1 MCSQKASHPPFRKKE
16 IGAQRLKP
24 FTFKKHLE
32 AYMKEI
38 IGASNRILQV
48 DLTRSKVD
56 IYEVKPRERRLYL
69 GGKGLGLKLLYDRL
83 QAGADP
89 LGEGNIIA
97 FMPGVLMGTGAPC
110 SARFAAVTKS
120 PLTGIMVASSCGGP
134 FGMNL
139 KTAGWDG
146 LLVSGK
152 AARATCLVV
161 TSEGVE
167 FRDAGE
173 LWGLDTVATQ
183 SKLDEKRTGMLVI
196 GPAGENLVRFANI
209 ASGDRFL
216 GRGGMGAVMGSKNL
230 KAIVAQGG
238 IYRISPADKPAFEK
252 LKKKATAFINRNR
265 ITGGLYRNYGT
276 PANVALNLKGGIL
289 PVNNFTDGTHAQALQ
304 IGGEETKKNHETS
317 HHTCRP
323 CTILCGKKG
332 KFGGQELPAP
342 EYETVSLLG
351 SNLGVLDIERIAEWN
366 EICRRMGMDT
376 ISAGGTLAWVM
387 EAAQRGLVRSNLK
400 FGSPEGVSQA
410 LLDIAHGNGFGR
422 EMAQGSRALAQ
433 KYGGSSFAMHVKGLE
448 IAGYDPRGSFGHGL
462 AYAVA
467 NRGGCHLSAFLVAQ
481 EVFLHLLRP
490 YAVRSKADYVKFF
503 ESLNNCVNSLQT
515 CLFTLFAYLLEPPL
529 TKYTPSAA
537 LGLLMQE
544 LPQIAIPLM
553 DYTLYRDFWS
563 AVTGIRMSRWDYLE
577 AGDRITVLERY
588 MNTREGISRLHDT
601 LPDRLLK
608 EGRKSDPKTR
618 TVPIEK
624 LRSKY
629 YKKRGYDDNGIPTP
643 KTLKRLGIVTSE
655 GSVPMI
661 SQYHRL
667 CRWY

>member
-1 MCSQKASHPPFRKKE
+1 
-16 IGAQRLKP
+16 
-24 FTFKKHLE
+24 
-32 AYMKEI
+32 MKEMN
-38 IGASNRILQV
+38 GTSNRVLEV
-48 DLTRSKVD
+48 DLTRSKVN
-56 IYEVKPRERRLYL
+56 IYEVKPDERRLYL

-83 QAGADP
+83 QPGADP
-89 LGEGNIIA
+89 LGEHNTLA

-146 LLVSGK
+146 LLVRGK
-152 AARATCLVV
+152 AAKPSSLIV

-167 FRDAGE
+167 FKDAGG
-173 LWGLDTVATQ
+173 LWGLDTIETQ
-183 SKLDEKRTGMLVI
+183 ARLYEKRAGVLAI
-196 GPAGENLVRFANI
+196 GPAGENLVSFANI
-209 ASGDRFL
+209 ATGDRFL

-230 KAIVAQGG
+230 KAIVTLGG
-238 IYRISPADKPAFEK
+238 SYKISPVDKPAFEK
-252 LKKKATAFINRNR
+252 LKRKATAYINRNR
-265 ITGGLYRNYGT
+265 ITGGLYRNFGT
-276 PANVALNLKGGIL
+276 PANVALSLKGNIL
-289 PVNNFTDGTHAQALQ
+289 PVNNFSDGTHAQALQ
-304 IGGEETKKNHETS
+304 ISGEETRKNHETS
-317 HHTCRP
+317 HHTCKP

-332 KFGGQELPAP
+332 SFGGQELPAP

-351 SNLGVLDIERIAEWN
+351 SNLGVFDIEKIAEWN
-366 EICRRMGMDT
+366 RICGKMGMDT

-387 EAAQRGLVRSNLK
+387 EAAQRGLVQSDLR
-400 FGSPEGVSQA
+400 FGSPEGISQA
-410 LLDIAHGNGFGR
+410 LLDVALGNGFGR
-422 EMAQGSRALAQ
+422 EMAQGSRALSE
-433 KYGGSSFAMHVKGLE
+433 KYGGTAFAMHVKGLE

-481 EVFLHLLRP
+481 EVFLHLLKP
-490 YAVRSKADYVKFF
+490 HAVRSKADYVKFF

-529 TKYTPSAA
+529 TKYTPPFA

-544 LPQIAIPLM
+544 LPRVAIPLI

-563 AVTGIRMSRWDYLE
+563 AVTGIRMSRWEYLE

-588 MNTREGISRLHDT
+588 MNTREGIWRLHDT
-601 LPDRLLK
+601 LPDRLLR
-608 EGRKSDPKTR
+608 EGRRSDPEAR
-618 TVPIEK
+618 TVPIDK

-629 YKKRGYDDNGIPTP
+629 YKKRGYDHKGIPTP
-643 KTLKRLGIVTSE
+643 KTLKRLRIQTPTGLQMPS
-655 GSVPMI
+655 
-661 SQYHRL
+661 
-667 CRWY
+667 

>member
-1 MCSQKASHPPFRKKE
+1 
-16 IGAQRLKP
+16 
-24 FTFKKHLE
+24 
-32 AYMKEI
+32 MKEI
-38 IGASNRILQV
+38 IGTSNRILEV
-48 DLTRSKVD
+48 DLTRNKVD

-83 QAGADP
+83 QAGTDP
-89 LGEGNIIA
+89 LGEKNILA

-120 PLTGIMVASSCGGP
+120 PLTGIMAASSCGGP

-146 LLVSGK
+146 LLVRGK
-152 AARATCLVV
+152 AARPTSLFV

-173 LWGLDTVATQ
+173 LWGLDTTETQ
-183 SKLDEKRTGMLVI
+183 AKLDEKRTGMLVI

-209 ASGDRFL
+209 ATGDRFL

-230 KAIVAQGG
+230 KAIVALGG
-238 IYRISPADKPAFEK
+238 AYKISPVAQPAFEK
-252 LKKKATAFINRNR
+252 LKKKATIYINRNM
-265 ITGGLYRNYGT
+265 ITGGLYRSYGT
-276 PANVALNLKGGIL
+276 PANVAMNLKGNIL
-289 PVNNFTDGTHAQALQ
+289 PVRNFSDGTHAQALQ
-304 IGGEETKKNHETS
+304 ISGEETKKNHETR
-317 HHTCRP
+317 HHTCKP

-332 KFGGQELPAP
+332 NFGGQELPAP
-342 EYETVSLLG
+342 EYETVALLG
-351 SNLGVLDIERIAEWN
+351 SNLGVFDVEKIAEWN
-366 EICRRMGMDT
+366 RICCRMGMDT

-387 EAAQRGLVRSNLK
+387 EATERGLVQSDLK
-400 FGSPEGVSQA
+400 FGSPEGIARA
-410 LLDIAHGNGFGR
+410 LLDIAHQKGFGA
-422 EMAQGSRALAQ
+422 EMALGSKALSE
-433 KYGGSSFAMHVKGLE
+433 KYGGTSFAMHVKGLE

-490 YAVRSKADYVKFF
+490 HAVRAKADYVRFF

-515 CLFTLFAYLLEPPL
+515 CLFTLFPYLLESPL
-529 TKYTPSAA
+529 TKYTPPFA
-537 LGLLMQE
+537 LALLMQE
-544 LPQIAIPLM
+544 MPQVAIPLI

-563 AVTGIRMSRWDYLE
+563 AVTGIKMSRWEYLE

-588 MNTREGISRLHDT
+588 MNTREGIWRLHDT
-601 LPDRLLK
+601 LPDRLLR
-608 EGRKSDPKTR
+608 EGRKSDPKAR

-624 LRSKY
+624 LRSTY
-629 YKKRGYDDNGIPTP
+629 YKKRGYDHNGIPTP
-643 KTLKRLGIVTSE
+643 KTLRTLGI
-655 GSVPMI
+655 
-661 SQYHRL
+661 L
-667 CRWY
+667 

>member
-1 MCSQKASHPPFRKKE
+1 
-16 IGAQRLKP
+16 
-24 FTFKKHLE
+24 
-32 AYMKEI
+32 MKEI
-38 IGASNRILQV
+38 IGTSNRILEV
-48 DLTRSKVD
+48 DLSGSKVD

-83 QAGADP
+83 QVGVHP
-89 LGEGNIIA
+89 MGEGNIIA

-110 SARFAAVTKS
+110 SGRFAAVTKS
-120 PLTGIMVASSCGGP
+120 PLTGIMAASSCGGP

-146 LLVSGK
+146 LLVRGK
-152 AARATCLVV
+152 ATRPTYLLV

-183 SKLDEKRTGMLVI
+183 SKLEEKRAGMLVI

-209 ASGDRFL
+209 ATGDRFL
-216 GRGGMGAVMGSKNL
+216 GRGGMGAVMGAKNL
-230 KAIVAQGG
+230 KAIVALGG
-238 IYRISPADKPAFEK
+238 YCKISPVDKPAFEK
-252 LKKKATAFINRNR
+252 LKKKATAYINRNR
-265 ITGGLYRNYGT
+265 VTGGLYRNYGT
-276 PANVALNLKGGIL
+276 PALVSLSLKGGIL
-289 PVNNFTDGTHAQALQ
+289 PVNNFSDGTHAEALQ
-304 IGGEETKKNHETS
+304 ISGEETKKNQETS
-317 HHTCRP
+317 HHTCKP

-342 EYETVSLLG
+342 EYETICLLG
-351 SNLGVLDIERIAEWN
+351 SNLGIFDIEKIAEWN
-366 EICRRMGMDT
+366 RICGKMGMDT
-376 ISAGGTLAWVM
+376 MSTGGTLAWVM
-387 EAAQRGLVRSNLK
+387 EATQKGLVQSDLK
-400 FGSPEGVSQA
+400 FGSSEGISQA

-422 EMAQGSRALAQ
+422 EMAQGSRALSE
-433 KYGGSSFAMHVKGLE
+433 KYGGTSFAMHVKGLE

-481 EVFLHLLRP
+481 EVFLHFLRP
-490 YAVRSKADYVKFF
+490 HAARAKADYVKFL

-515 CLFTLFAYLLEPPL
+515 CLFTLFPYLLEPPL
-529 TKYTPSAA
+529 TKYTPPFA

-544 LPQIAIPLM
+544 LPQVAIPLI

-563 AVTGIRMSRWDYLE
+563 AVTGIKMSRWEYLE

-588 MNTREGISRLHDT
+588 MNTREGIWRLHDT
-601 LPDRLLK
+601 LPDRFLK
-608 EGRKSDPKTR
+608 EGRKSDRKAR

-629 YKKRGYDDNGIPTP
+629 YKKRGYDHNGIPTP
-643 KTLKRLGIVTSE
+643 ETLKRLGIQTPTGLQIPS
-655 GSVPMI
+655 
-661 SQYHRL
+661 
-667 CRWY
+667 